1 MNRRAGTAHFGC
13 NRTVSLYFFSRV
25 HLLILAAAVLAIL
38 PRGRTAHAQEPE
50 PSRPT
55 AAIVITFD
63 PNAVQEERVVAAVKA
78 HLSGLPVRVLVRPL
92 IRSGSVGQNVA
103 RAGALATASAALGT
117 SSIEVGDDGAF
128 LIYFT
133 EPGGEST
140 LIRRLPP
147 NDEGVRVTVEEAS
160 IVVRSLVLALLEG
173 RRIGMA
179 KPADARADAER
190 PRKGQPPPQKRKDE
204 RSSPSKRAAPPPNA
218 EDPPSA
224 VNSPAEDAT
233 GSAAGEDGWRASGS
247 DSVVAV
253 TAGYAGTHFAT
264 NTSWQSGFTP
274 GFRWVAFRPMYVA
287 ARYTFFPKLEGG
299 TKETAVSVARHP
311 GELAIGYV
319 GSTRLAA
326 NAELGIVFDY
336 TSRQT
341 RSNGPGFEPT
351 PTSRRS
357 TLAFG
362 ARAGAS
368 FAFVPAVELAL
379 RGGADFLVTRYA
391 YVMPDGRTV
400 AAPHGVRP
408 RVDVELAASLW

>member
-1 MNRRAGTAHFGC
+1 VR
-13 NRTVSLYFFSRV
+13 
-25 HLLILAAAVLAIL
+25 LLLAFVVAALAVL
-38 PRGRTAHAQEPE
+38 PRGSTAHADESEAP
-50 PSRPT
+50 PA

-92 IRSGSVGQNVA
+92 IRSGSVAQNVA

-147 NDEGVRVTVEEAS
+147 NEEGARVTVEEAS

-179 KPADARADAER
+179 KPQDRGAGPER
-190 PRKGQPPPQKRKDE
+190 PRKDQPRRETRKDG
-204 RSSPSKRAAPPPNA
+204 RSAPSERAAPPANV
-218 EDPPSA
+218 EDPPM
-224 VNSPAEDAT
+224 VDSPAEDT
-233 GSAAGEDGWRASGS
+233 PGSAAGEESSRASGS
-247 DSVVAV
+247 ESVVSV

-274 GFRWVAFRPMYVA
+274 GFRWVAFRPVYVA

-311 GELAIGYV
+311 GELAVGYV
-319 GSTRLAA
+319 GTTRLAA